1 MTIKV
6 EKGKW
11 VVNGNQFSKMT
22 PNEKIILD
30 QYLENEKNRN

>member
-6 EKGKW
+6 EQGKW
-11 VVNGNQFSKMT
+11 VVNGNPFAKMT
-22 PNEKIILD
+22 PNEKTILD